1 MPFSIVTK
9 DGITIN
15 NIPDNIAPDS
25 DILKQ
30 RVASLRAERDAGQPV
45 TPPQE
50 EGGIIESIASVVEP
64 VAAIVSG
71 AVAEPI
77 AGIAGIVQ
85 AINPLAEPGA
95 GPQAI
100 ESVREALTFQPRT
113 EGGQQALQTVAGVI
127 EPIAEVISEVEEGLG
142 DAVFEKTG
150 SPALAAMAKA
160 LPTLAS
166 ELLGVAAA
174 RGGVKAA
181 QRAKATSKAR
191 DITTNIKE
199 AAPTIDQLKDTSRA
213 IFKEIDDLG
222 VRVKPKA
229 FRRLVSKIA
238 TDARKEGL
246 NKTIT
251 PKAQAAVNAFSEQV
265 GKSPS
270 LTELDTLRKIA
281 QNAASSIDPA
291 DARLGVRMIN
301 QIDDFLDTAGPN
313 ALTKAKD
320 GAPDVSGRYRAARDL
335 WGRARKSEMLQE
347 SFEKARNQASG
358 FENGIRVQ
366 FRQILNNKKKR
377 KFFNKEEIKAMNR
390 VVRGDTKEN
399 LAKLIGRLGF
409 SEGGATNVLTSGAG
423 IAGGAAVGGPVGAV
437 MVPAIGQLSR
447 GLAQR
452 MTRGNA
458 EFADQVIRAGKN
470 GRAITEAYLEN
481 TPKAQRSAQELSEL
495 LMKQDVTFD
504 RLPSDPIAAEAA
516 KLALQRRAE
525 LVGATTLA
533 GDTEDLGQ

>member
-1 MPFSIVTK
+1 MPFSIVTQ
-9 DGITIN
+9 DGITID
-15 NIPDNIAPDS
+15 NIPDDIAPDS
-25 DILKQ
+25 DVLKQ
-30 RVASLRAERDAGQPV
+30 RVASIRAERDAGKPA
-45 TPPQE
+45 PPQE

-495 LMKQDVTFD
+495 LMKQDITFD